1 MTGTVAGARQTT
13 LTGWGRTQPSV
24 AAISHEATIA
34 GIAEAVRS
42 TAPGSRGILARGLG
56 RSYGDA
62 AGNAGG
68 WVVSTD
74 QLRRIGPI
82 DHETGEVDVESGA
95 SIGDLLEAGVPQG
108 WFVPVTPGTRHVSL
122 GGAVAA
128 DVHGKNHHR
137 DGSIGAHVV
146 SVDVVDGL
154 GQTHTL
160 LRQDP
165 RLGAVL
171 GGMGLA
177 GIVTRVRLS
186 MRRVE
191 SASLTVATRRT
202 HDLDETMATL
212 VADDARHRYTV
223 AWVDCLA
230 RRRNLGRGVVT
241 SGDHTVAVEGLLPP
255 GALALDSYATGRV
268 LPAPPWAPSG
278 LLAPGAMRLFNEA
291 YFRRAPA
298 FREGEQQ
305 SVGAFFHPLDAIGGW
320 NRMYGRRGFVQ
331 YQFAVADPELVRA
344 VLRLLERAGAPA
356 YLAVLKRFGAGSS
369 APLSFPQAGWTLA
382 VDLPARADVGP
393 VLDAADELV
402 AAAGGRVYLAK
413 DSRMRPHLLPV
424 MYPHLDRWRELREQ
438 LDPHHVFVSDLA
450 RRLRLC

>member
-1 MTGTVAGARQTT
+1 VTVGRLST

-24 AAISHEATIA
+24 AAISHEATLA

-62 AGNAGG
+62 ADNAGG
-68 WVVSTD
+68 RVVSTD

-82 DHETGEVDVESGA
+82 DHETGEVDVETGA
-95 SIGDLLEAGVPQG
+95 SIGDLLETALPQG

-137 DGSIGAHVV
+137 DGSIGAHVL

-154 GQTHTL
+154 GQSHTL

-165 RLGAVL
+165 RFGAVL

-177 GIVTRVRLS
+177 GIVTRVRLV
-186 MRRVE
+186 MHRVE
-191 SASLTVATRRT
+191 SASLTVTTRRT

-223 AWVDCLA
+223 AWVDSLA
-230 RRRNLGRGVVT
+230 GGTRRGRGVVT
-241 SGDHTVAVEGLLPP
+241 SGDHTVAVGGLLPP

-268 LPAPPWAPSG
+268 LPAPWAPSG
-278 LLAPGAMRLFNEA
+278 LLAPAAMRLFNEA
-291 YFRRAPA
+291 YFRRAAA

-331 YQFAVADPELVRA
+331 YQFAVADPEVVRA
-344 VLRLLERAGAPA
+344 ILRLFERAGAPA
-356 YLAVLKRFGAGSS
+356 YLAVLKRFGAASS
-369 APLSFPQAGWTLA
+369 APLSFPHPGWTLA

-393 VLDAADELV
+393 VLDAADQLV

-413 DSRMRPHLLPV
+413 DSRMRPELLPV
-424 MYPHLDRWRELREQ
+424 MYPDLDRWRELREQ
-438 LDPHHVFVSDLA
+438 LDPHHVFVSDLS